1 MIRWCNRHGVVEI
14 EPQRGIDEFG
24 EFDIWTCPF
33 CGGETTEADR
43 CQCGEYKSVEMDYCP
58 DCYEEVESE
67 ISETARDLKKKGF
80 RGWQAVDLIGQV
92 LGKIEDDEMRKAAR
106 A

>member
-1 MIRWCNRHGVVEI
+1 MIRWCNKCGAVEI

-33 CGGETTEADR
+33 CGKETTEADR
-43 CQCGEYKSVEMDYCP
+43 CQCGNYKSVETDYCP

-92 LGKIEDDEMRKAAR
+92 LDKIEDDEMRKAAM
-106 A
+106 